1 MYILLIQ
8 TVKLIVL
15 LVVLTSQIELTQKN
29 YTFHNWRSYD
39 TPFSYFNKL
48 WYTLYLFKSRLVLT

>member
-15 LVVLTSQIELTQKN
+15 LVVLTSQIELTQK
-29 YTFHNWRSYD
+29 
-39 TPFSYFNKL
+39 KL
-48 WYTLYLFKSRLVLT
+48 YIS